1 MKNLSE
7 EQADSI
13 IRVAENYFEG
23 EIPDEVLETVGGGRN
38 IYLDE
43 HLSIERKTY
52 EVRMDYKK
60 RKINKEELRKFNT
73 AVTKYLYYI
82 ENLPYN
88 TSERLFVYDEWRDYE
103 AE

>member
-1 MKNLSE
+1 MKLSDVQKE
-7 EQADSI
+7 SI
-13 IRVAENYFEG
+13 LKSAKEILDG

-43 HLSIERKTY
+43 HLSIERKDY

-60 RKINKEELRKFNT
+60 RKIDKAELRKFNI
-73 AVTKYLYYI
+73 AVNKYLNYI
-82 ENLPYN
+82 EDLPYN
-88 TSERLFVYDEWRDYE
+88 TPERLFVYEEWRDDD